1 MNLKYPAAV
10 AFLWAMGMAMAA
22 GELKLPAVIGEN
34 MVLQQKLANPIW
46 GWDTPGTEVTVAFSG
61 QTKVAKAAAG
71 TGRWQVILDPMPANA
86 TPEKLIV
93 RGTSTREVANIL
105 VGEVWICSGQSNM
118 VWPVRKAWDSE
129 SAIAAAKFPQ
139 IRLLKVPNF
148 ASQTLEDDFRGQWE
162 ECTPESVGT
171 FSAVGYYFGRQ
182 LHQTLGVPVG
192 MIRCAWGGSSAE
204 AWVRRDLL
212 DKDMRFSAIM
222 DQWRQTEATY
232 DLAKA
237 KADHQKTLKEWQI
250 QRDAAVAAS
259 AAVPPK
265 PEEPRDLLGRAG
277 HQRPGNLYGGLI
289 NPLAG
294 FGIRGV
300 IWYQGESN
308 AGRAAQ
314 YHDLMSLL
322 IGSWRDA
329 WGQGAFPFYFV
340 QLPNYKPVAAEPAD
354 SVWANLRAAQT
365 RTFHEVENT
374 GMAVTID
381 LGEANDI
388 HPRDKRD
395 VAERLARWALVKDYG
410 LAGMTCRSPELESMR
425 VDGNKAILTIAHVGE
440 GLRTLNSPTFH
451 GFAVCGKDRK
461 WFWAEGRQVP
471 GTLNQIEVTCP
482 QVASPVAVRYAW
494 EDNPVCNVYSLGG
507 LPLAPFSTSH

>member
-1 MNLKYPAAV
+1 MAT
-10 AFLWAMGMAMAA
+10 AMAA
-22 GELKLPAVIGEN
+22 AGQLKLPAVIGEN

-46 GWDTPGTEVTVAFSG
+46 GWDTPGTEVTVTFSG
-61 QTKVAKAAAG
+61 QTKVGKAAQG
-71 TGRWQVILDPMPANA
+71 TGRWQVTLDPMPANSS
-86 TPEKLIV
+86 PEKLVV
-93 RGTSTREVANIL
+93 RGTSTREVINIL

-129 SAIAAAKFPQ
+129 TAMAAAKFPQ

-148 ASQTLEDDFRGQWE
+148 ASQTLENDFRGQWE

-212 DKDMRFSAIM
+212 EKDKRFSAIM

-232 DLAKA
+232 DFAKA
-237 KADHQKTLKEWQI
+237 KADYQKSLKEWQI

-259 AAVPPK
+259 GEVPPQ

-308 AGRAAQ
+308 AGRAPQ

-322 IGSWRDA
+322 IRSWRDA

-354 SVWANLRAAQT
+354 SVWADLRAAQAMT
-365 RTFHEVENT
+365 LREVENT

-410 LAGMTCRSPELESMR
+410 LSGMTCRSPEFESMR
-425 VDGNKAILTIAHVGE
+425 VDGNKAILTIAHAGE
-440 GLRTLNSPTFH
+440 GLRTLNSTQAH
-451 GFAVCGKDRK
+451 GFAIRGADQK
-461 WFWAEGRQVP
+461 WLWAEAQRVP
-471 GTLNQIEVTCP
+471 GTLNQIEVTHP
-482 QVASPVAVRYAW
+482 QVALPVAVSYAW
-494 EDNPVCNVYSLGG
+494 ADNPVCNVYSLGG
-507 LPLAPFSTSH
+507 LPLTPFRTGN